1 MFVTPSGGLIPY
13 LFALLGI
20 YSNDMVEYEEL
31 LIGLKL
37 AIQMRIDQLKMFGD
51 LQLIIRQIND

>member
-13 LFALLGI
+13 LFVLLGI
-20 YSNDMVEYEEL
+20 YSNDIVEYEAL
-31 LIGLKL
+31 IIGLKL
-37 AIQMRIDQLKMFGD
+37 AIQMRIDQPKMFGD